1 MTLGFDFHPEAQA
14 EFAADVDWYDDRE
27 VGVGGRFA
35 ESVRAAVDAAVDDPN
50 VWEKWPGWDSESV
63 VRSKGV
69 ADFPY
74 RVAYY
79 VEGEVLVVVAV
90 AHAKRRPGYWRDRV
104 SP

>member
-1 MTLGFDFHPEAQA
+1 MKPAFDFHPDAQA
-14 EFAADVDWYDDRE
+14 EFAAEVAWYDDRE

-35 ESVRAAVDAAVDDPN
+35 ESVRAAVDAAVEDPEA
-50 VWEKWPGWDSESV
+50 WARWQGWDAEPV

-69 ADFPY
+69 AGFPY
-74 RVAYY
+74 RVVYY
-79 VEGEVLVVVAV
+79 VEDRLLVIVAV